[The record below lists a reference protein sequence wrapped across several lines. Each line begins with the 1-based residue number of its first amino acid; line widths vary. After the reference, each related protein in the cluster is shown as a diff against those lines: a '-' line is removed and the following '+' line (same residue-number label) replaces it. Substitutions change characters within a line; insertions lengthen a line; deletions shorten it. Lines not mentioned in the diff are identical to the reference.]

1 MEKIKQR
8 CEIDDSYK
16 WDLSKIYSSNDEI
29 KSDLNRVL
37 LLTEELCSYEG
48 HLLTSS
54 TNLLDAINKYYE
66 VMRLIDKLVVYA
78 NMKHHEDMS
87 INSNLALVK
96 RIDSVCDKV
105 FSDISFFTPELL
117 KSDYSL
123 IDSYMKENEELKK
136 YYFVLKDTF
145 RTKEHTLTKE
155 IETLLASLGE
165 IFRNPSDTF
174 DMIDD
179 VDMKFSNIK
188 DSSSNVV
195 ELNNSNYS
203 KYIESTDRRVRH
215 DAFYSMYNSYDSLKN
230 TISSTY
236 KGNLKVDSFLAH
248 TRKYDSPMQ
257 MSLDDDNI
265 SVGLYNKLI
274 DTVNKRIDLLHDYM
288 SVRKNILGLDEMHM
302 YDLHV
307 PLIKDINKNYTYFEA
322 KQLIIE
328 ALKPLGDSY
337 IKDLTNLF
345 NSKCIDVYNNK
356 NKRSG
361 AYSWGSYDTLPYV
374 LLNFEGSFNDV
385 STIAHEL
392 GHCMHSFYSNKNK
405 EYHDASYPI
414 FLAEIAST
422 VNEILLNRY
431 CYLNAKDKNEKLYYL
446 NNLMEHI
453 RTTLYRQT
461 QFAEFEKIV
470 HTKTFNDE
478 VLTCDD
484 LCNIYYDL
492 NKKYY
497 GDSVVSDD
505 IIKLEWARI
514 PHFYNSF
521 YVYKYATGISIACRI
536 ASDILNNKENAVA
549 NYMKFLSSGGCDYPL
564 EILKSV
570 GIDIENDSTIDNAL
584 DMFGEALNEFK
595 KLIK

>member
-570 GIDIENDSTIDNAL
+570 GIDIENDSTIDDAL

>member
-29 KSDLNRVL
+29 NSDLNRVL

-236 KGNLKVDSFLAH
+236 KGNLKVNSFLAH

-570 GIDIENDSTIDNAL
+570 GIDIENDSTIDDAL

>member
-236 KGNLKVDSFLAH
+236 KGNLKVNSFLAH

>member
-29 KSDLNRVL
+29 NSDLNRVL

-570 GIDIENDSTIDNAL
+570 GIDIENDSTIDDAL

>member
-8 CEIDDSYK
+8 CEVDDSYK
-16 WDLSKIYSSNDEI
+16 WDLSKIYSSNEDVDV
-29 KSDLNRVL
+29 DLDRVL
-37 LLTEELCSYEG
+37 LLTKEFCLYEG
-48 HLLTSS
+48 HLLESS
-54 TNLLDAINKYYE
+54 TSLLDGINKYYE
-66 VMRLIDKLVVYA
+66 LLRLIDKLVVYA

-87 INSNLALVK
+87 ITNNLTLVK
-96 RIDSVCDKV
+96 RIDGVCDKV
-105 FSDISFFTPELL
+105 FSDISFFIPELL

-123 IDSYMKENEELKK
+123 IEGYIKENNGLKK
-136 YYFVLKDTF
+136 YEFVLKDVF

-155 IETLLASLGE
+155 IETLLASLGD

-179 VDMKFSNIK
+179 VDMCFSDIL
-188 DSSSNVV
+188 DSNNNMV

-203 KYIESTDRRVRH
+203 NYIESFDRRVRH
-215 DAFYSMYNSYDSLKN
+215 DAFYSLYNGYNGFKN
-230 TISSTY
+230 TISSIY
-236 KGNLKVDSFLAH
+236 MGNLKVNSFLA
-248 TRKYDSPMQ
+248 RIRNYNSPMH
-257 MSLDDDNI
+257 MSLDNDNI

-274 DTVNKRIDLLHDYM
+274 DTVNKRMDLLHDYM
-288 SVRKNILGLDEMHM
+288 SVRKEVLGLDEMHM
-302 YDLHV
+302 YDLYV
-307 PLIKDINKNYTYFEA
+307 PLIKDTSKKYTYEEA
-322 KQLIIE
+322 KDLVIS
-328 ALKPLGDSY
+328 ALKVLGDSY

-392 GHCMHSFYSNKNK
+392 GHSMHSFYSNKNK
-405 EYHDASYPI
+405 EYHDSSYPI

-431 CYLNAKDKNEKLYYL
+431 CYMNANDKNEKLYYL
-446 NNLMEHI
+446 NNLLEHI

-461 QFAEFEKIV
+461 QFAEFEGIV
-470 HTKTFNDE
+470 HTKTFNNE
-478 VLTCDD
+478 ILTCDD
-484 LCNIYYDL
+484 FCNIYYDL

-536 ASDILNNKENAVA
+536 ANDILNNKDGAVA

-570 GIDIENDSTIDNAL
+570 GIDIENDSTIDDAL
-584 DMFGEALNEFK
+584 DMFSEALKEFK
-595 KLIK
+595 ELIK

>member
-29 KSDLNRVL
+29 NSDLNRVL

-328 ALKPLGDSY
+328 ALKPLGDAY

-570 GIDIENDSTIDNAL
+570 GIDIENDSTIDDAL

>member
-87 INSNLALVK
+87 INTNLALVK

-188 DSSSNVV
+188 DYSSNVV

-236 KGNLKVDSFLAH
+236 KGNLKVNSFLAH

-570 GIDIENDSTIDNAL
+570 GIDIENDSTIDDAL

>member
-117 KSDYSL
+117 NSDYSL

-570 GIDIENDSTIDNAL
+570 GIDIENDSTIDDAL

>member
-328 ALKPLGDSY
+328 ALKPLGDAY

>member
-236 KGNLKVDSFLAH
+236 KGNLKVNSFLAH

-328 ALKPLGDSY
+328 ALKPLGDAY

-570 GIDIENDSTIDNAL
+570 GIDIENDSTIDDAL

>member
-29 KSDLNRVL
+29 NSDLNRVL

-236 KGNLKVDSFLAH
+236 KGNLKVNSFLAH

-328 ALKPLGDSY
+328 ALKPLGDAY

-570 GIDIENDSTIDNAL
+570 GIDIENDSTIDDAL

>member
-236 KGNLKVDSFLAH
+236 KGNLKVNSFLAH

-345 NSKCIDVYNNK
+345 NSKCIDAYNNK

-570 GIDIENDSTIDNAL
+570 GIDIENDSTIDDAL

>member
-236 KGNLKVDSFLAH
+236 KGNLKVNSFLAH

-570 GIDIENDSTIDNAL
+570 GIDIENDSTIDDAL

>member
-87 INSNLALVK
+87 INTNLALVK

-236 KGNLKVDSFLAH
+236 KGNLKVNSFLAH

-570 GIDIENDSTIDNAL
+570 GIDIENDSTIDDAL

>member
-236 KGNLKVDSFLAH
+236 KGNLKVNSFLAH

-288 SVRKNILGLDEMHM
+288 SVRKNILDLDEMHM